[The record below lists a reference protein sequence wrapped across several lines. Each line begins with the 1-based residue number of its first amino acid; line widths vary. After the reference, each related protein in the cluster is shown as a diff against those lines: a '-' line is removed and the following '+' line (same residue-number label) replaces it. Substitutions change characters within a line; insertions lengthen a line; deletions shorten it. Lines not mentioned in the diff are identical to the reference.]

1 MGCGRR
7 DPGQIDR
14 IRLAGVALVKERARA
29 DGVDSHRL
37 RRDFDVLRTVAG
49 SNIDQAARRHKLHRT
64 SVEKILDKYDGYA
77 TEILRNSRR

>member
-1 MGCGRR
+1 MRGERR

-14 IRLAGVALVKERARA
+14 IRLAGVALVKERART

-49 SNIDQAARRHKLHRT
+49 SNIDQAARRHSLHRT
-64 SVEKILDKYDGYA
+64 TVEKILDKYDGYA
-77 TEILRNSRR
+77 VEILRNSGR